1 LYEKVLTLLLQP
13 IFKTLMDRNSIIGLV
28 LIFAIII
35 SFAYLNQPNET
46 EVRAAKL
53 QRDSIARVQAR
64 EDSANLVAT
73 INQIK
78 KTDSASTEKVD
89 TAASNNRYGVF
100 GAFADGKESF
110 TAIENAEIK
119 VTVSNKGGR
128 VYSVE
133 LKKQKRSDGTPLV
146 LFDGPTND
154 FSYSFATVSSKA
166 INTADLYFAPQKS
179 DDGKTLSMKI
189 QLSETQY
196 IEQKYSLTEEA
207 NIVSYKLNLVGME
220 NVIARNTNYLD
231 LNWESH
237 IPQQEKTYDAENRAT
252 TIHYRYVDDEPG
264 KITETKAEKESLK
277 TPVQWVSFK
286 QQYFNTTLIADK
298 SFDNGNI
305 ETKNDD
311 TKRTIKT
318 LSANLSIPYN
328 HGTSET
334 FGMKFF
340 YGPNHYKT
348 LAKLNI
354 ELERIVPMGWGIF
367 RWVNTYV
374 VSNVFYFLSQYVSS
388 MGILILLLTLIV
400 KTVLFPLVYRSYL
413 SAAKM
418 RILKPE
424 LDEIKAKFGD
434 DMQKVQQE
442 NMKMYRKA
450 GVNPLGGCV
459 PVLLQMPIL
468 IAMFQFFPS
477 AFELRQQAF
486 LWSSDLSTY
495 DSILQL
501 PFMIPGYGNH
511 VSLFAILMTA
521 SSIFYTVYN
530 NQMTGVTGQMKWISY
545 FMPLIFLFMLNSY
558 AAGLNYY
565 YFLSNLVTIA
575 QQLGIRRFVDDK
587 ALHEQIQESK
597 KKPVTKSKFQSRLED
612 IAKKRGVDLNQGK
625 KK

>member
-1 LYEKVLTLLLQP
+1 
-13 IFKTLMDRNSIIGLV
+13 MDRNSIIGLV
-28 LIFAIII
+28 LIFVIII

-46 EVRAAKL
+46 ELRAAKQ
-53 QRDSIARVQAR
+53 QRDSLTRVQAR
-64 EDSANLVAT
+64 EDSANLVAA
-73 INQIK
+73 ISQVI
-78 KTDSASTEKVD
+78 KTDSISTEIID

-100 GAFADGKESF
+100 GAFANGTESF
-110 TAIENAEIK
+110 STIENEEIK
-119 VTVSNKGGR
+119 VTLSNKGGR
-128 VYSVE
+128 VYSVQ
-133 LKKQKRSDGTPLV
+133 LKKQKRSDGSPLI

-154 FSYSFATVSSKA
+154 FSYAFATSNSKA
-166 INTADLYFAPQKS
+166 INTSELYFTPQKS
-179 DDGKTLSMKI
+179 AEGKTLSMRI
-189 QLSETQY
+189 NLSETQY
-196 IEQKYSLTEEA
+196 IEQKYTLTENE
-207 NIVSYKLNLVGME
+207 NIVTYHLNLVGME
-220 NVIARNTNYLD
+220 NIIARNTNYLD

-237 IPQQEKTYDAENRAT
+237 IPQQEKTFDAEDRAT
-252 TIHYRYVDDEPG
+252 TVHYRYVDDEPG
-264 KITETKAEKESLK
+264 KLTETKAEKEALK
-277 TPVQWVSFK
+277 TPIQWISFK

-305 ETKNDD
+305 ETKNDES
-311 TKRTIKT
+311 KKTIKT
-318 LSANLSIPYN
+318 LSASLSIPYN
-328 HGTSET
+328 HGASES
-334 FGMKFF
+334 FGMKFY

-374 VSNVFYFLSQYVSS
+374 VVNVFYFLNKYVSS
-388 MGILILLLTLIV
+388 LGIIILLLTLIV

-424 LDEIKAKFGD
+424 LDEIKAKHGD
-434 DMQKVQQE
+434 DMQKVQSE

-597 KKPVTKSKFQSRLED
+597 KKPVTKSKFQTKLED
-612 IAKKRGVDLNQGK
+612 IAKKRGVDINQGK
-625 KK
+625 K